1 VQLPWVD
8 RAPRRWEPEPL
19 RWLGIRGTYAL
30 YRRADAYEH
39 RRGRAS
45 RLGQLLD
52 IASARG

>member
-1 VQLPWVD
+1 VD